1 MGLDQIEGKHKCP
14 SAMLLLRAEDEIPSV
29 WTDAWDMID
38 TEEEARLTELEE
50 QRKGLQAQAA
60 ELVENFT
67 RVIPPKKTR
76 GRGFFARNHTGGT
89 GAEAT
94 VETIDNLV
102 ANTTEVT
109 QGFVGWVTGMGGIF
123 ESIYTRARALQD
135 EDEVAVEKMA
145 ELLKLAI
152 IVTKDISGFFKDL
165 REWYCFVN
173 GALKQWK
180 TSAKT
185 TNQQLARGTKKAL
198 KDLQHI
204 RKQTHDSIKK
214 KLQQAMEWDIR
225 INAKV
230 IETCGMVLNAFIGEA
245 KDSEEASEGDEES
258 NGDDEGYEGADDG
271 AADAESGDDS
281 DSDFMSDMKSYCFRK
296 FGKVAEDKVNKRA
309 KIYDKVQIHLMC
321 EYGECH
327 VPEGIP
333 IL

>member
-50 QRKGLQAQAA
+50 QRKELQAQAA

-67 RVIPPKKTR
+67 RVTPPKRAR
-76 GRGFFARNHTGGT
+76 GRGFFARKHTGGT

-94 VETIDNLV
+94 VETINSLV
-102 ANTTEVT
+102 TNTTEVT

-123 ESIYTRARALQD
+123 ESIYTRAKALQD
-135 EDEVAVEKMA
+135 EDEVAVEKVA
-145 ELLKLAI
+145 ELVKLAI
-152 IVTKDISGFFKDL
+152 IVTKDISSLFKDL
-165 REWYCFVN
+165 REWCCFVN

-180 TSAKT
+180 TSAKNT
-185 TNQQLARGTKKAL
+185 KQQLAHGTKKAL

-204 RKQTHDSIKK
+204 RKQTHDNIIK
-214 KLQQAMEWDIR
+214 KLQQAMEFRIR
-225 INAKV
+225 NNAKV
-230 IETCGMVLNAFIGEA
+230 IETCGMVLNAFLVEA
-245 KDSEEASEGDEES
+245 DDSEEVGGGDEEG
-258 NGDDEGYEGADDG
+258 NGDEEGYEDADDG
-271 AADAESGDDS
+271 AADAKGGDDS

-296 FGKVAEDKVNKRA
+296 FGKVTEDKVNKRA

-321 EYGECH
+321 EYEECH
-327 VPEGIP
+327 VPEGMP